1 MPRYEPGAQ
10 GPQEARPPKLL
21 DRARAVLRVRHY
33 SPATERSYTGWIRR
47 FFAFHQFRRPE
58 EMGTAE
64 IIEFLSYLATEREV
78 AASTQ
83 NQAFAALLFLF
94 RDVLELEIVG
104 LDDIVRA
111 KRPEH
116 LPLVLTREEV
126 NTVLARMEGVPRLM
140 ASLLYASGLRITEC
154 ARLRVKDVD
163 FGRGEILVRNGK
175 GAKDRVTV
183 LPRGLVGPLER
194 HLERVRRQHEI
205 DLAKGAGNVGLPDAL
220 DEKYPNAHREWPWQ
234 WVFPARSVKRD
245 RKTGRWQRYHL
256 HVSVVQREFA
266 FAVRATGLSKP
277 ATPHTLR
284 HSFATHLLEDGYDI
298 RTIQELMGH
307 RDVATTMIYTHVLNR
322 GGRGVRSPFDVK
334 S

>member
-1 MPRYEPGAQ
+1 MSEPKPQSRPQ
-10 GPQEARPPKLL
+10 GSPPKLL
-21 DRARAVLRVRHY
+21 DRVRATLRARHY
-33 SPATERSYTGWIRR
+33 SPATEKSYVGWVRR
-47 FFAFHQFRRPE
+47 FLAFHQFRHPQ
-58 EMGTAE
+58 EMGAAE
-64 IIEFLSYLATEREV
+64 ITEYLSYLATEREV
-78 AASTQ
+78 GASTQ
-83 NQAFAALLFLF
+83 NQALAALLFLF
-94 RDVLELEIVG
+94 RDVLELDVAG
-104 LDDIVRA
+104 LDGVVRA
-111 KRPEH
+111 KRPQH

-126 NTVLARMEGVPRLM
+126 HTVLARMEGVPRLM
-140 ASLLYASGLRITEC
+140 ASLLYASGLRVTEC

-175 GAKDRVTV
+175 GAKDRVSV
-183 LPRGLVGPLER
+183 FPRGLRDPLGE
-194 HLERVRRQHEI
+194 HVQRVRSQHQA
-205 DLAKGAGNVGLPDAL
+205 DLANGAGSVSLPDAL

-234 WVFPARSVKRD
+234 WVFPARSIKRD
-245 RKTGRWQRYHL
+245 QKTGRWGRYHL

-266 FAVRATGLSKP
+266 FAVRASGLSKP

>member
-1 MPRYEPGAQ
+1 MSEPKSSPQGSPPR
-10 GPQEARPPKLL
+10 LL
-21 DRARAVLRVRHY
+21 DRVRAVLRARHY
-33 SPATERSYTGWIRR
+33 SPATEKSYVGWVRR
-47 FFAFHQFRRPE
+47 FLAFHQFRHPQ
-58 EMGTAE
+58 EMGAAE
-64 IIEFLSYLATEREV
+64 ITEFLSYLATEREV
-78 AASTQ
+78 GASTQ
-83 NQAFAALLFLF
+83 NQALAALLFLF
-94 RDVLELEIVG
+94 RDVLELEIAG
-104 LDDIVRA
+104 LDDVVRA
-111 KRPEH
+111 KQPQH

-126 NTVLARMEGVPRLM
+126 HTVLARMEGVPRLM
-140 ASLLYASGLRITEC
+140 ASLLYASGLRVTEC

-183 LPRGLVGPLER
+183 FPRGLREKLGEHVQ
-194 HLERVRRQHEI
+194 RVRAQHQA
-205 DLAKGAGNVGLPDAL
+205 DLANGAGSVSLPDAL
-220 DEKYPNAHREWPWQ
+220 GEKYPNAHREWPWQ
-234 WVFPARSVKRD
+234 WVFPARSIKRD
-245 RKTGRWQRYHL
+245 QKTGRWGRYHL

-266 FAVRATGLSKP
+266 FAVRASGLSKP

>member
-1 MPRYEPGAQ
+1 MSEPKPQ
-10 GPQEARPPKLL
+10 GSPPKLL
-21 DRARAVLRVRHY
+21 DRVRGTLRARHY
-33 SPATERSYTGWIRR
+33 SPATEKAYVNWIKR
-47 FFAFHQFRRPE
+47 FLGFHQFRHPR

-78 AASTQ
+78 GASTQ
-83 NQAFAALLFLF
+83 NQAFAALLFLY
-94 RDVLELEIVG
+94 RAVLDLEIAG
-104 LDDIVRA
+104 LDGVVRA

-116 LPLVLTREEV
+116 LPLVLTRTEV
-126 NTVLARMEGVPRLM
+126 DGILSRMEGVPRLM
-140 ASLLYASGLRITEC
+140 AGLLYGAGLRITEC

-183 LPRGLVGPLER
+183 LPRGIMKPLHE
-194 HLERVRRQHEI
+194 HIERVRRQHEA
-205 DLAKGAGNVGLPDAL
+205 DLERGAGSVSLPYAL

-234 WVFPARSVKRD
+234 WVFPATRILRD
-245 RKTGRWQRYHL
+245 QKTGHWQRHHL
-256 HVSVVQREFA
+256 DVTVVQRELK
-266 FAVRATGLSKP
+266 FAVRVSGLSKP
-277 ATPHTLR
+277 ATCHTLR

-334 S
+334 P

>member
-1 MPRYEPGAQ
+1 
-10 GPQEARPPKLL
+10 
-21 DRARAVLRVRHY
+21 VLRARHY
-33 SPATERSYTGWIRR
+33 SRATEKSYTGWIRR
-47 FFAFHQFRRPE
+47 FLAYHHFRRPE
-58 EMGTAE
+58 EMGTTE
-64 IIEFLSYLATEREV
+64 ISEFLSFLATEREV
-78 AASTQ
+78 SASTQ
-83 NQAFAALLFLF
+83 NQALAALLFLF
-94 RDVLELEIVG
+94 RDVLELEIAG
-104 LDDIVRA
+104 LDDVVRA
-111 KRPEH
+111 KRSLH

-140 ASLLYASGLRITEC
+140 ATLLYASGLRITEC

-183 LPRGLVGPLER
+183 FPRGLRDKLEEHVER
-194 HLERVRRQHEI
+194 IRAQHQADLEN
-205 DLAKGAGNVGLPDAL
+205 GAGSVSLPDAL
-220 DEKYPNAHREWPWQ
+220 GEKYPNAHREWPWQ
-234 WVFPARSVKRD
+234 WVFPARSIKREP
-245 RKTGRWQRYHL
+245 RTGRWGRYHL
-256 HVSVVQREFA
+256 HPSVVQREMA

-284 HSFATHLLEDGYDI
+284 HSFATHLLENGYDI